1 MYKNALKEDFIRVV
15 EKLNGT
21 VENTDTIVKLKTKI
35 ENSSTFESDPDF
47 VKTLIQNSIDER
59 VSQNE
64 REVTS
69 EQKIEL
75 AKLQLAKLEKEIELQ
90 LAKNKALSLN
100 PAAKVEEKQFET
112 NIENMIKSIKT
123 LSLPVPTRSE
133 NFNLFFQSL
142 ESAFLT
148 KKINDEYKSEILIN
162 LLGERAHNV
171 LLYIKEEELNDYEKL
186 KSIVL
191 REFQLTP
198 RECLNS
204 FKNAVKSSGET
215 YIQFAAR
222 LTANFQYYSSLR
234 KVNSFESL
242 CDLII
247 SDKLYET
254 LNKETATHIG
264 IREAEDWF
272 RPIDLA
278 KECDIYISSR
288 SGSHKE
294 IPITY
299 GYTQD
304 PFKNRSQNFKPKIK
318 ENYPQYLEREN
329 KNCFICGDSSH
340 CARDCEKRFK
350 PKESNDHIHN
360 KINVNTLKVES
371 EKQNSE
377 ECANLQYVN
386 IFVENQPV
394 TALIDSGCQIPVLN
408 SSLIRVQ
415 TPSEE
420 IITLSSCFGE
430 QRMVEVKPINISLN
444 QHSPSLSVGTA
455 ISPTLTEE
463 FIIHPSVYSEIKK
476 LGHAKSD
483 VLLNESESCLGA
495 HACVHFNSNVSV
507 SNVIENSSY
516 DLPYVENFNNRNDSS
531 SLIKDYKCNKI
542 KSTKLKMNIKLKN
555 DIPVCQRAIRLSCS
569 EKLQVNNQI
578 DDWLRQ
584 GIKESVF
591 DYCSD
596 IVLCKKANGAMKTSS
611 VEFISRS
618 PNPLP
623 MKSKHHRFVLLQR
636 IFQPWQ
642 WKRRKKRNRFEQ
654 TSRTL
659 QRKISMRST
668 KDRLVKKDVFMPVK
682 RNVFLWNLP
691 DVEEMPSHDGETV

>member
-1 MYKNALKEDFIRVV
+1 MQPKAKHKSSRAGAAKTRTETCEIVEEKQKLLDIRERKENAREVGTNNKITCVEVYFSQRTIDKYSACVEVGKPIDENSACVEVGTTHKHLRRGDKSNNFKNCFSSNDITCEEVKSVDSQRFFFIGYIVRASNKGAREKKKGRIFLNFYKMYKNALKEDLIRVV
-15 EKLNGT
+15 ENLDGT
-21 VENTDTIVKLKTKI
+21 VESTDTIVKLKTKI

-47 VKTLIQNSIDER
+47 VKTLIQNCIDER

-100 PAAKVEEKQFET
+100 PATKVEEKQFET

-142 ESAFLT
+142 ERAFLT

-222 LTANFQYYSSLR
+222 LTANFQYYCSLR

-304 PFKNRSQNFKPKIK
+304 PFKNKSQNFKTKIK
-318 ENYPQYLEREN
+318 ENYPQYHERE
-329 KNCFICGDSSH
+329 K
-340 CARDCEKRFK
+340 
-350 PKESNDHIHN
+350 
-360 KINVNTLKVES
+360 
-371 EKQNSE
+371 
-377 ECANLQYVN
+377 
-386 IFVENQPV
+386 
-394 TALIDSGCQIPVLN
+394 
-408 SSLIRVQ
+408 
-415 TPSEE
+415 
-420 IITLSSCFGE
+420 
-430 QRMVEVKPINISLN
+430 
-444 QHSPSLSVGTA
+444 
-455 ISPTLTEE
+455 
-463 FIIHPSVYSEIKK
+463 
-476 LGHAKSD
+476 
-483 VLLNESESCLGA
+483 
-495 HACVHFNSNVSV
+495 
-507 SNVIENSSY
+507 
-516 DLPYVENFNNRNDSS
+516 
-531 SLIKDYKCNKI
+531 
-542 KSTKLKMNIKLKN
+542 
-555 DIPVCQRAIRLSCS
+555 
-569 EKLQVNNQI
+569 
-578 DDWLRQ
+578 
-584 GIKESVF
+584 
-591 DYCSD
+591 CSD

-611 VEFISRS
+611 VEFISQS
-618 PNPLP
+618 PTPSP
-623 MKSKHHRFVLLQR
+623 MNSNYRRFVLLR
-636 IFQPWQ
+636 KIFEPWQ

-668 KDRLVKKDVFMPVK
+668 KDQLVVKKDVLMPVK
-682 RNVFLWNLP
+682 HNVFLWNLP
-691 DVEEMPSHDGETV
+691 DVEEVPSHDGETV

>member
-1 MYKNALKEDFIRVV
+1 MYKNALKEDLIRVV
-15 EKLNGT
+15 EDLDGT
-21 VENTDTIVKLKTKI
+21 VESMDTIAKLKTKI

-47 VKTLIQNSIDER
+47 VKTLIQNCIDER
-59 VSQNE
+59 VSRNE
-64 REVTS
+64 REVTL
-69 EQKIEL
+69 EKQKIEL
-75 AKLQLAKLEKEIELQ
+75 AKLQLAQLEKEIELQ
-90 LAKNKALSLN
+90 SAKNKALSFN
-100 PAAKVEEKQFET
+100 PAAKVEDKQFET
-112 NIENMIKSIKT
+112 NIENMIKSIRT

-142 ESAFLT
+142 ERAFLT
-148 KKINDEYKSEILIN
+148 KKINDEFKSEILIN

-222 LTANFQYYSSLR
+222 LTANFQYYCSLR

-247 SDKLYET
+247 SDKLFET

-304 PFKNRSQNFKPKIK
+304 PSKNRSQNFKPKIK

-329 KNCFICGDSSH
+329 KNCYICGDSSH
-340 CARDCEKRFK
+340 YARDCEKRFK

-360 KINVNTLKVES
+360 RINVNTLKVES
-371 EKQNSE
+371 EKQNSDE
-377 ECANLQYVN
+377 FEQFQYVN
-386 IFVENQPV
+386 IFVENRPV

-408 SSLIRVQ
+408 SSLIRVHKH
-415 TPSEE
+415 SEE

-430 QRMVEVKPINISLN
+430 KRMVEVKPINISLD
-444 QHSPSLSVGTA
+444 QHSSGLSVRTA

-463 FIIHPSVYSEIKK
+463 IIIHPSVYSEIKE

-483 VLLNESESCLGA
+483 VLLSESGSSLG
-495 HACVHFNSNVSV
+495 VHFNSNVSV
-507 SNVIENSSY
+507 SSLIKNSSY
-516 DLPYVENFNNRNDSS
+516 DLSHVKNFNARNDSS

-542 KSTKLKMNIKLKN
+542 KSTKLK
-555 DIPVCQRAIRLSCS
+555 LSIVR
-569 EKLQVNNQI
+569 EK
-578 DDWLRQ
+578 
-584 GIKESVF
+584 
-591 DYCSD
+591 CSD
-596 IVLCKKANGAMKTSS
+596 TVLCKKVSGEMKTSS

-618 PNPLP
+618 PTSSP
-623 MKSKHHRFVLLQR
+623 MERNYRRFALLR
-636 IFQPWQ
+636 KIFQPWQ

-668 KDRLVKKDVFMPVK
+668 KDQFVKKDVLMPVK
-682 RNVFLWNLP
+682 HNVFLWNLP
-691 DVEEMPSHDGETV
+691 DVGEVPSHDGETV

>member
-1 MYKNALKEDFIRVV
+1 MYKNALKEDLIRVV
-15 EKLNGT
+15 ENL
-21 VENTDTIVKLKTKI
+21 D
-35 ENSSTFESDPDF
+35 
-47 VKTLIQNSIDER
+47 DER

-64 REVTS
+64 REVTL
-69 EQKIEL
+69 EKQKIEL
-75 AKLQLAKLEKEIELQ
+75 AKLQLAKLEKEVELQ
-90 LAKNKALSLN
+90 TAKNKALSLN

-112 NIENMIKSIKT
+112 NIENMINSIKT

-142 ESAFLT
+142 ERAFLT

-186 KSIVL
+186 KSLVL

-222 LTANFQYYSSLR
+222 LTANFQYYCSLR

-247 SDKLYET
+247 SDKLFET

-278 KECDIYISSR
+278 KECDIYFSSKN
-288 SGSHKE
+288 GSRKE

-304 PFKNRSQNFKPKIK
+304 PFKNRSQNFKTKIK

-340 CARDCEKRFK
+340 YARDCEKRFK
-350 PKESNDHIHN
+350 LKESNDHIHN
-360 KINVNTLKVES
+360 RINVNTLKIES
-371 EKQNSE
+371 EKQNSDE
-377 ECANLQYVN
+377 FENLQYVN

-444 QHSPSLSVGTA
+444 QHSPGISVRTA

-483 VLLNESESCLGA
+483 VLLSESESSLSADYG
-495 HACVHFNSNVSV
+495 VSFPNVSV

-516 DLPYVENFNNRNDSS
+516 DLPYVKNFNTRNDSI

-542 KSTKLKMNIKLKN
+542 KSTKLK
-555 DIPVCQRAIRLSCS
+555 LSIVR
-569 EKLQVNNQI
+569 EK
-578 DDWLRQ
+578 
-584 GIKESVF
+584 
-591 DYCSD
+591 CSD
-596 IVLCKKANGAMKTSS
+596 IVLCKKANCAMKTSS

-618 PNPLP
+618 PTPSP
-623 MKSKHHRFVLLQR
+623 MERNYRRFVLLR
-636 IFQPWQ
+636 KIFEPWQ

-668 KDRLVKKDVFMPVK
+668 KDQLVKKK
-682 RNVFLWNLP
+682 TFLCL
-691 DVEEMPSHDGETV
+691 

>member
-1 MYKNALKEDFIRVV
+1 MYKNALKEDLIRVV
-15 EKLNGT
+15 QELDGI
-21 VENTDTIVKLKTKI
+21 VESTDTIVKLKTKI

-47 VKTLIQNSIDER
+47 VKTLIQNCIDER
-59 VSQNE
+59 VSRNE

-112 NIENMIKSIKT
+112 NIENMIKK
-123 LSLPVPTRSE
+123 
-133 NFNLFFQSL
+133 
-142 ESAFLT
+142 
-148 KKINDEYKSEILIN
+148 
-162 LLGERAHNV
+162 
-171 LLYIKEEELNDYEKL
+171 
-186 KSIVL
+186 
-191 REFQLTP
+191 
-198 RECLNS
+198 
-204 FKNAVKSSGET
+204 
-215 YIQFAAR
+215 
-222 LTANFQYYSSLR
+222 

-247 SDKLYET
+247 SDKLFET

-278 KECDIYISSR
+278 KECDIYVSSR
-288 SGSHKE
+288 SGSRKE

-329 KNCFICGDSSH
+329 KNCYICGDSSH
-340 CARDCEKRFK
+340 YARDCEKRFK

-360 KINVNTLKVES
+360 KINVNTLKIES
-371 EKQNSE
+371 EKQNSD

-463 FIIHPSVYSEIKK
+463 FIIHPS
-476 LGHAKSD
+476 
-483 VLLNESESCLGA
+483 A
-495 HACVHFNSNVSV
+495 HAYAYSSAISFPNVSV

-516 DLPYVENFNNRNDSS
+516 DLPYVKNFNTRNDSS

-542 KSTKLKMNIKLKN
+542 KSTKLK
-555 DIPVCQRAIRLSCS
+555 LSIVR
-569 EKLQVNNQI
+569 EK
-578 DDWLRQ
+578 
-584 GIKESVF
+584 
-591 DYCSD
+591 CSD
-596 IVLCKKANGAMKTSS
+596 IVLCKKANGAVKTSS

-623 MKSKHHRFVLLQR
+623 MKSEHRRFVLLR
-636 IFQPWQ
+636 KIFEPWQ

-668 KDRLVKKDVFMPVK
+668 KDQLVKKDILMPVK
-682 RNVFLWNLP
+682 QCVFLWNLP

>member
-1 MYKNALKEDFIRVV
+1 
-15 EKLNGT
+15 
-21 VENTDTIVKLKTKI
+21 
-35 ENSSTFESDPDF
+35 
-47 VKTLIQNSIDER
+47 
-59 VSQNE
+59 
-64 REVTS
+64 
-69 EQKIEL
+69 
-75 AKLQLAKLEKEIELQ
+75 
-90 LAKNKALSLN
+90 
-100 PAAKVEEKQFET
+100 
-112 NIENMIKSIKT
+112 MIKSIKT

-142 ESAFLT
+142 ERAFLT

-222 LTANFQYYSSLR
+222 LTANFQYYCSLR

-247 SDKLYET
+247 SDKLFET

-318 ENYPQYLEREN
+318 ENYPQYHERE
-329 KNCFICGDSSH
+329 KKI
-340 CARDCEKRFK
+340 AIYAV
-350 PKESNDHIHN
+350 IH
-360 KINVNTLKVES
+360 
-371 EKQNSE
+371 
-377 ECANLQYVN
+377 
-386 IFVENQPV
+386 
-394 TALIDSGCQIPVLN
+394 LIAQE
-408 SSLIRVQ
+408 
-415 TPSEE
+415 T
-420 IITLSSCFGE
+420 
-430 QRMVEVKPINISLN
+430 RMVEVKPINISLN
-444 QHSPSLSVGTA
+444 QQSPSLSVGTA

-483 VLLNESESCLGA
+483 VLLSESGSSLSADCG
-495 HACVHFNSNVSV
+495 VSFPNVSV
-507 SNVIENSSY
+507 SNVIKNCSY
-516 DLPYVENFNNRNDSS
+516 DLPYVKNFNTRNDSS
-531 SLIKDYKCNKI
+531 SLIKDYK
-542 KSTKLKMNIKLKN
+542 L
-555 DIPVCQRAIRLSCS
+555 
-569 EKLQVNNQI
+569 
-578 DDWLRQ
+578 
-584 GIKESVF
+584 
-591 DYCSD
+591 
-596 IVLCKKANGAMKTSS
+596 LCKKANGAMKTSS

-623 MKSKHHRFVLLQR
+623 MKSEHRRFVLLR
-636 IFQPWQ
+636 KIFEPWQ

-668 KDRLVKKDVFMPVK
+668 KDQLVKKDVLIPVK
-682 RNVFLWNLP
+682 HNVFSCGTFRMSKRFSSGLHGNTAADSVRSNGRCGMQP
-691 DVEEMPSHDGETV
+691 KAKHKSSRAGAAKTRTETCEIVEEKQKLLDIREKERTREPDGHGYELVSSVRALVPQKFSVEEELMHVKHVEVKSPHVGVMWKSGRGVISSVNKNTTYLTNEDLYYRRDGSRARRTGPLPGAASGNRYCDAQNYLQTEGLNIHQCAQKVRALLEGKREEFVDDA

>member
-1 MYKNALKEDFIRVV
+1 MYKNALKEDLIRVV
-15 EKLNGT
+15 ENLDGT
-21 VENTDTIVKLKTKI
+21 VESTDTIVKLKTKI

-47 VKTLIQNSIDER
+47 VKALIQNCIDER
-59 VSQNE
+59 VSRNE
-64 REVTS
+64 REVTL
-69 EQKIEL
+69 EKQKIEL
-75 AKLQLAKLEKEIELQ
+75 AKLQLAQLEKEIELQ
-90 LAKNKALSLN
+90 TGKNKALSLN

-112 NIENMIKSIKT
+112 NIENMITSIKT

-142 ESAFLT
+142 ERAFLT

-171 LLYIKEEELNDYEKL
+171 LLRDIH
-186 KSIVL
+186 
-191 REFQLTP
+191 
-198 RECLNS
+198 
-204 FKNAVKSSGET
+204 
-215 YIQFAAR
+215 QFAAR
-222 LTANFQYYSSLR
+222 LTANFQYYCSLR

-247 SDKLYET
+247 SDKLFET

-318 ENYPQYLEREN
+318 DNYPQYLEREN

-360 KINVNTLKVES
+360 RINVNTLKIES
-371 EKQNSE
+371 EKQNSD
-377 ECANLQYVN
+377 ECTNLQYVN

-444 QHSPSLSVGTA
+444 QHSPSLSVRTA

-463 FIIHPSVYSEIKK
+463 IIIHPSVYSEIEK

-483 VLLNESESCLGA
+483 VLLSESGSSLSADLGA
-495 HACVHFNSNVSV
+495 HAYAYPNVVSFSNVPVSSV
-507 SNVIENSSY
+507 IKNSSY
-516 DLPYVENFNNRNDSS
+516 DLPYVKNFNTRNDLS
-531 SLIKDYKCNKI
+531 SLVKNYKCNNI
-542 KSTKLKMNIKLKN
+542 KSTKLKRCIKLKN
-555 DIPVCQRAIRLSCS
+555 DIPVCQRTRRLSCS
-569 EKLQVNNQI
+569 
-578 DDWLRQ
+578 D
-584 GIKESVF
+584 
-591 DYCSD
+591 
-596 IVLCKKANGAMKTSS
+596 
-611 VEFISRS
+611 
-618 PNPLP
+618 NPSP
-623 MKSKHHRFVLLQR
+623 MKSKYRRFVLLQR
-636 IFQPWQ
+636 IFEPWQ

-654 TSRTL
+654 TSRTREENIDAFN
-659 QRKISMRST
+659 QRST
-668 KDRLVKKDVFMPVK
+668 C
-682 RNVFLWNLP
+682 
-691 DVEEMPSHDGETV
+691 

>member
-1 MYKNALKEDFIRVV
+1 MYKNALKEDLIRVV
-15 EKLNGT
+15 EDLDGS
-21 VENTDTIVKLKTKI
+21 VESTDTIAILKTKI

-47 VKTLIQNSIDER
+47 VKTLIQNCIDER
-59 VSQNE
+59 VSRNE
-64 REVTS
+64 REVTL
-69 EQKIEL
+69 EKRKIEL
-75 AKLQLAKLEKEIELQ
+75 AKLQLTKLEKEVELQ
-90 LAKNKALSLN
+90 TAKNKALSLN
-100 PAAKVEEKQFET
+100 PAAKVEDKQFET
-112 NIENMIKSIKT
+112 NIEKMI
-123 LSLPVPTRSE
+123 
-133 NFNLFFQSL
+133 
-142 ESAFLT
+142 T
-148 KKINDEYKSEILIN
+148 K
-162 LLGERAHNV
+162 
-171 LLYIKEEELNDYEKL
+171 EELNDYEKL

-222 LTANFQYYSSLR
+222 LTANFQYYCSLR

-247 SDKLYET
+247 SDKLFET

-340 CARDCEKRFK
+340 YARDCEKRFK

-360 KINVNTLKVES
+360 RINVNALKVES
-371 EKQNSE
+371 EKQNSDE
-377 ECANLQYVN
+377 FSNLQYVS

-408 SSLIRVQ
+408 SSLIRVHK
-415 TPSEE
+415 PSEE

-430 QRMVEVKPINISLN
+430 QRMVEVKPINISLD
-444 QHSPSLSVGTA
+444 QHSPRT
-455 ISPTLTEE
+455 
-463 FIIHPSVYSEIKK
+463 
-476 LGHAKSD
+476 
-483 VLLNESESCLGA
+483 
-495 HACVHFNSNVSV
+495 
-507 SNVIENSSY
+507 
-516 DLPYVENFNNRNDSS
+516 R
-531 SLIKDYKCNKI
+531 
-542 KSTKLKMNIKLKN
+542 
-555 DIPVCQRAIRLSCS
+555 RLSCS
-569 EKLQVNNQI
+569 
-578 DDWLRQ
+578 D
-584 GIKESVF
+584 
-591 DYCSD
+591 
-596 IVLCKKANGAMKTSS
+596 
-611 VEFISRS
+611 
-618 PNPLP
+618 NPSP
-623 MKSKHHRFVLLQR
+623 MKSKYRRFVLLRR
-636 IFQPWQ
+636 IFEPWQ

-668 KDRLVKKDVFMPVK
+668 KDQLVQKDVLMPVK
-682 RNVFLWNLP
+682 NNVFLWNLP
-691 DVEEMPSHDGETV
+691 DVEEVPSHDGETV

>member
-1 MYKNALKEDFIRVV
+1 MYKNALKEDLIRVV
-15 EKLNGT
+15 EDLDGT
-21 VENTDTIVKLKTKI
+21 VESTDTIAKLKTKI
-35 ENSSTFESDPDF
+35 ENSSTYESDPDF
-47 VKTLIQNSIDER
+47 VKTLIQNCIDER
-59 VSQNE
+59 VSQK
-64 REVTS
+64 R
-69 EQKIEL
+69 KR
-75 AKLQLAKLEKEIELQ
+75 
-90 LAKNKALSLN
+90 
-100 PAAKVEEKQFET
+100 AKVEEKQFET
-112 NIENMIKSIKT
+112 NIENMISIKT

-142 ESAFLT
+142 ERAFLT

-171 LLYIKEEELNDYEKL
+171 LLRDIHPICCKIDGKL
-186 KSIVL
+186 
-191 REFQLTP
+191 
-198 RECLNS
+198 
-204 FKNAVKSSGET
+204 
-215 YIQFAAR
+215 
-222 LTANFQYYSSLR
+222 QYYCSLR

-247 SDKLYET
+247 SDKLFET

-340 CARDCEKRFK
+340 YARDCEKRFK
-350 PKESNDHIHN
+350 PKESNSHIHN
-360 KINVNTLKVES
+360 RINVNTLKVES
-371 EKQNSE
+371 EKQNSDE
-377 ECANLQYVN
+377 FEQFQYVN

-394 TALIDSGCQIPVLN
+394 TALIDSGCQIPVSN

-430 QRMVEVKPINISLN
+430 QRMVEVKPINLSLN
-444 QHSPSLSVGTA
+444 QLSPGLSVRTA

-483 VLLNESESCLGA
+483 VLLNESESSLGA
-495 HACVHFNSNVSV
+495 HAM
-507 SNVIENSSY
+507 
-516 DLPYVENFNNRNDSS
+516 
-531 SLIKDYKCNKI
+531 LI
-542 KSTKLKMNIKLKN
+542 LMLF
-555 DIPVCQRAIRLSCS
+555 L
-569 EKLQVNNQI
+569 
-578 DDWLRQ
+578 
-584 GIKESVF
+584 
-591 DYCSD
+591 
-596 IVLCKKANGAMKTSS
+596 
-611 VEFISRS
+611 
-618 PNPLP
+618 
-623 MKSKHHRFVLLQR
+623 
-636 IFQPWQ
+636 FQ
-642 WKRRKKRNRFEQ
+642 
-654 TSRTL
+654 
-659 QRKISMRST
+659 M
-668 KDRLVKKDVFMPVK
+668 
-682 RNVFLWNLP
+682 
-691 DVEEMPSHDGETV
+691 

>member
-1 MYKNALKEDFIRVV
+1 MYKNALKEDLIRVV
-15 EKLNGT
+15 KELDGT
-21 VENTDTIVKLKTKI
+21 VESTDTIVKLKTKI

-47 VKTLIQNSIDER
+47 VKTLIQNCIDER

-90 LAKNKALSLN
+90 LAKNKALNLN

-142 ESAFLT
+142 ERAFLT

-222 LTANFQYYSSLR
+222 LTANFQYYCSLR

-247 SDKLYET
+247 SDKLFET

-288 SGSHKE
+288 SGSRKE

-299 GYTQD
+299 GYTQN

-340 CARDCEKRFK
+340 YARDCEKRFK
-350 PKESNDHIHN
+350 LKESNDHIHN
-360 KINVNTLKVES
+360 KINVNTLKRES
-371 EKQNSE
+371 EKQNSD

-386 IFVENQPV
+386 IFVDNQPV

-463 FIIHPSVYSEIKK
+463 FIIHPSVYSEIEK

-483 VLLNESESCLGA
+483 VLLNESESSLGA
-495 HACVHFNSNVSV
+495 HAYAYSSAVSFPNVSV

-516 DLPYVENFNNRNDSS
+516 DLSHVKNFNTRNDSS

-542 KSTKLKMNIKLKN
+542 KITKLK
-555 DIPVCQRAIRLSCS
+555 LSIVR
-569 EKLQVNNQI
+569 EK
-578 DDWLRQ
+578 
-584 GIKESVF
+584 
-591 DYCSD
+591 CSD

-611 VEFISRS
+611 VEFISQYPTPS
-618 PNPLP
+618 P
-623 MKSKHHRFVLLQR
+623 MKSEHRRFMLLR
-636 IFQPWQ
+636 KIFEPWQ

-668 KDRLVKKDVFMPVK
+668 KDQLVEKDVLMPVK
-682 RNVFLWNLP
+682 HNVFLWNLP
-691 DVEEMPSHDGETV
+691 DVEEVPSHDGETV

>member
-15 EKLNGT
+15 EDLDGT
-21 VENTDTIVKLKTKI
+21 VESTDTISKLKTKI

-47 VKTLIQNSIDER
+47 VKTLIKNCIDER
-59 VSQNE
+59 VSRNE
-64 REVTS
+64 REVTL
-69 EQKIEL
+69 EKQKIEL
-75 AKLQLAKLEKEIELQ
+75 VKLQLAQLEKEIELQ
-90 LAKNKALSLN
+90 TAKNKALSLN
-100 PAAKVEEKQFET
+100 PAAKVEDKQFET
-112 NIENMIKSIKT
+112 NIENMIKSIRT

-142 ESAFLT
+142 ERAFLT

-171 LLYIKEEELNDYEKL
+171 LLRDIHPICCKIDGKL
-186 KSIVL
+186 PI
-191 REFQLTP
+191 
-198 RECLNS
+198 
-204 FKNAVKSSGET
+204 
-215 YIQFAAR
+215 
-222 LTANFQYYSSLR
+222 YYCSLR
-234 KVNSFESL
+234 KVNSFETL

-247 SDKLYET
+247 SDKLFET

-360 KINVNTLKVES
+360 RINVNTLKIES
-371 EKQNSE
+371 EKQNSDGFE
-377 ECANLQYVN
+377 QFQYVN

-408 SSLIRVQ
+408 SSLIRVE

-444 QHSPSLSVGTA
+444 QHSPGLSVRTA

-483 VLLNESESCLGA
+483 VLLSESGSSLG
-495 HACVHFNSNVSV
+495 VHFNSNVSV
-507 SNVIENSSY
+507 SI
-516 DLPYVENFNNRNDSS
+516 
-531 SLIKDYKCNKI
+531 
-542 KSTKLKMNIKLKN
+542 
-555 DIPVCQRAIRLSCS
+555 
-569 EKLQVNNQI
+569 
-578 DDWLRQ
+578 
-584 GIKESVF
+584 
-591 DYCSD
+591 
-596 IVLCKKANGAMKTSS
+596 LCKKVNGAMKTSS

-618 PNPLP
+618 PTPSP
-623 MKSKHHRFVLLQR
+623 MESKHRRFALLR
-636 IFQPWQ
+636 KIFQPWQ

-668 KDRLVKKDVFMPVK
+668 KDQLVKKDVLMPVK
-682 RNVFLWNLP
+682 HNVFLFSSGLDEKGKKE
-691 DVEEMPSHDGETV
+691 DVPLRTAYSQAGRCGMQPKPSSLRAQAQLSETQTETVETFELVKVEQKLLREEKGERERCASRRYLLHIIVKLIC

>member
-1 MYKNALKEDFIRVV
+1 MNKSVREETRRHFSKTSFNLCRD
-15 EKLNGT
+15 GT
-21 VENTDTIVKLKTKI
+21 VESTDTIVKLKTKI

-47 VKTLIQNSIDER
+47 VKTLIQNCIDER
-59 VSQNE
+59 VSRNE
-64 REVTS
+64 REVTL
-69 EQKIEL
+69 EKQKIEL

-90 LAKNKALSLN
+90 TAKNKALSLN
-100 PAAKVEEKQFET
+100 PAAKVEDKQFET

-142 ESAFLT
+142 ERAFLT

-162 LLGERAHNV
+162 LLGERADNV

-222 LTANFQYYSSLR
+222 LTANFQYYCSLR

-247 SDKLYET
+247 SDKLFET
-254 LNKETATHIG
+254 LNKETVTHIG

-350 PKESNDHIHN
+350 PKKSNDHIHN
-360 KINVNTLKVES
+360 RINVNTLKIES
-371 EKQNSE
+371 EKQNSD

-408 SSLIRVQ
+408 SSLIGVQ

-430 QRMVEVKPINISLN
+430 QRMVEVKPINISLD
-444 QHSPSLSVGTA
+444 QHFPGISVRAA

-463 FIIHPSVYSEIKK
+463 FIIHPSVYSEIQK

-483 VLLNESESCLGA
+483 VLLSESGSSSSA
-495 HACVHFNSNVSV
+495 DSGVSFPNVSV

-516 DLPYVENFNNRNDSS
+516 NLPHVKNFNTRNDLS

-542 KSTKLKMNIKLKN
+542 KSTKLK
-555 DIPVCQRAIRLSCS
+555 LSIVR
-569 EKLQVNNQI
+569 EK
-578 DDWLRQ
+578 
-584 GIKESVF
+584 
-591 DYCSD
+591 CSD

-623 MKSKHHRFVLLQR
+623 MKSKHHRFVLLRR
-636 IFQPWQ
+636 IFEPWQ

-668 KDRLVKKDVFMPVK
+668 KDQLVKKRRSYACETMFSCGTFRMSK
-682 RNVFLWNLP
+682 RCLHMMEKLSSS
-691 DVEEMPSHDGETV
+691 EKL

>member
-1 MYKNALKEDFIRVV
+1 MYKNALKEDLIRVV
-15 EKLNGT
+15 ENLDGT
-21 VENTDTIVKLKTKI
+21 VESTDTIVKLKTKI

-47 VKTLIQNSIDER
+47 VKTLIQNCIDER
-59 VSQNE
+59 VSRNE
-64 REVTS
+64 REVTL
-69 EQKIEL
+69 EKQKIEL
-75 AKLQLAKLEKEIELQ
+75 AKLQLTKLEKEVELQ
-90 LAKNKALSLN
+90 TAKNKALSLS
-100 PAAKVEEKQFET
+100 PSAKVEEKQFET
-112 NIENMIKSIKT
+112 NIENMINSIKT

-142 ESAFLT
+142 ERAFLT

-162 LLGERAHNV
+162 LLGERAHNI

-222 LTANFQYYSSLR
+222 LTANFQYYCSLR

-247 SDKLYET
+247 SDKLFET

-360 KINVNTLKVES
+360 RINVNTLKIES
-371 EKQNSE
+371 EKQNSD

-444 QHSPSLSVGTA
+444 QHSPSLSVRTT

-463 FIIHPSVYSEIKK
+463 FIIHPSVYSEIEK
-476 LGHAKSD
+476 LGHAKCD
-483 VLLNESESCLGA
+483 VLLSESESSLSADYG
-495 HACVHFNSNVSV
+495 VSFPNVSV

-516 DLPYVENFNNRNDSS
+516 DLSHVKNFNTRNDLS

-555 DIPVCQRAIRLSCS
+555 DIPVCQRARRLSCS

-584 GIKESVF
+584 GIIKESVF
-591 DYCSD
+591 DYCSP

-623 MKSKHHRFVLLQR
+623 MKSEHRRFVLLR
-636 IFQPWQ
+636 KIFEPWQ

-668 KDRLVKKDVFMPVK
+668 KDQLVKKDVLMPVK
-682 RNVFLWNLP
+682 QCFP
-691 DVEEMPSHDGETV
+691 VEPSGCRRDAFT

>member
-1 MYKNALKEDFIRVV
+1 MYKNALKEDLIRVV
-15 EKLNGT
+15 ENLDGT
-21 VENTDTIVKLKTKI
+21 VESTDTIVKLKTKI

-47 VKTLIQNSIDER
+47 VKTLIQNSIDEI
-59 VSQNE
+59 VSRNE
-64 REVTS
+64 REVTL
-69 EQKIEL
+69 EKQKIEL
-75 AKLQLAKLEKEIELQ
+75 AKLQLAQLEKEVELQ
-90 LAKNKALSLN
+90 TAKNKALSLN
-100 PAAKVEEKQFET
+100 PAAKVD
-112 NIENMIKSIKT
+112 NIENMITSIKT
-123 LSLPVPTRSE
+123 SSLPVPTRCE

-142 ESAFLT
+142 ERAFLT

-186 KSIVL
+186 KSIVP

-222 LTANFQYYSSLR
+222 LTANFQYYCSLR

-247 SDKLYET
+247 SDKLFET

-294 IPITY
+294 TPITY

-329 KNCFICGDSSH
+329 KNCYICGDSSH

-350 PKESNDHIHN
+350 PKESNSHIHN
-360 KINVNTLKVES
+360 KINVNTLKIES
-371 EKQNSE
+371 EKQNSD

-420 IITLSSCFGE
+420 IITLSSCFAE

-444 QHSPSLSVGTA
+444 KHSPSLSVRTA

-463 FIIHPSVYSEIKK
+463 FIIHPSVYSEIEK

-483 VLLNESESCLGA
+483 VLLSESESSLSADYG
-495 HACVHFNSNVSV
+495 VSFPNVSV

-516 DLPYVENFNNRNDSS
+516 DLSHVKNFNTRNDSS

-542 KSTKLKMNIKLKN
+542 KSTKLK
-555 DIPVCQRAIRLSCS
+555 LSIVR
-569 EKLQVNNQI
+569 EK
-578 DDWLRQ
+578 
-584 GIKESVF
+584 
-591 DYCSD
+591 CSD

-623 MKSKHHRFVLLQR
+623 MKNSPLVSMEVPLRTAYGQNGRCSMQPKPSSLRAQAQLKHELKL
-636 IFQPWQ
+636 
-642 WKRRKKRNRFEQ
+642 E
-654 TSRTL
+654 L
-659 QRKISMRST
+659 
-668 KDRLVKKDVFMPVK
+668 
-682 RNVFLWNLP
+682 
-691 DVEEMPSHDGETV
+691 VEEKQKLLDMRIGERENARGARAGVTF